1 MKFIKVFMTIIF
13 SMIILIPIVTFNF
26 TPNTSSE
33 IDNRMLTE
41 NPFSKESLESGVD
54 LTATIENYVNDR
66 IGFRDEMILGYT
78 VLNDKLFGK
87 MVHPNYSYGKD
98 GYVFGAGLT
107 TTANPYS
114 DFHEAFADMVKEIQ
128 DYCTFRGT
136 PFLFVLNPAKPAVL
150 SEYIPDGI
158 NYDRSWVDQFLAA
171 LDERE
176 VRYVD
181 NTQTLREKTEQG
193 EVVFNQKYDA
203 NHWNDLGAY
212 YGTNAM
218 LSVLQNDF
226 STIQLNDLSDFT
238 VSQTLETSLP
248 VSQFPIN
255 ELVPS
260 IDLHLDDL
268 ISKTSAFQEELQ
280 MHPSYQTFGYYQNP
294 DKMQEGAPKALV
306 FQGSYMNKFG
316 YKYLANAFGEYI
328 HIHDYQNVLDFP
340 YYYNIF
346 KPDCVIFEVAE
357 YTFTNTYFD
366 YEGMTQFNP
375 NPPLDVM
382 DTLEISKTEQALP
395 TEQISVEQGTQ
406 LTKIYWNT
414 DLYYEYVWLS
424 LGTETYD
431 MKETENGYEVTLLT
445 QQYDPDAKI
454 EIVAY
459 DSEKFMIYQ

>member
-1 MKFIKVFMTIIF
+1 
-13 SMIILIPIVTFNF
+13 
-26 TPNTSSE
+26 
-33 IDNRMLTE
+33 
-41 NPFSKESLESGVD
+41 
-54 LTATIENYVNDR
+54 
-66 IGFRDEMILGYT
+66 
-78 VLNDKLFGK
+78 
-87 MVHPNYSYGKD
+87 
-98 GYVFGAGLT
+98 
-107 TTANPYS
+107 
-114 DFHEAFADMVKEIQ
+114 
-128 DYCTFRGT
+128 
-136 PFLFVLNPAKPAVL
+136 
-150 SEYIPDGI
+150 
-158 NYDRSWVDQFLAA
+158 
-171 LDERE
+171 
-176 VRYVD
+176 
-181 NTQTLREKTEQG
+181 
-193 EVVFNQKYDA
+193 
-203 NHWNDLGAY
+203 
-212 YGTNAM
+212 
-218 LSVLQNDF
+218 
-226 STIQLNDLSDFT
+226 
-238 VSQTLETSLP
+238 
-248 VSQFPIN
+248 
-255 ELVPS
+255 
-260 IDLHLDDL
+260 
-268 ISKTSAFQEELQ
+268 
-280 MHPSYQTFGYYQNP
+280 
-294 DKMQEGAPKALV
+294 
-306 FQGSYMNKFG
+306 MNKFG